1 MVLNAR
7 DRDEFV
13 FFVRDATKN
22 MIAAKGSAASVN
34 LGPSTTPSLRF
45 GARHT

>member
-22 MIAAKGSAASVN
+22 MIAQYATRKLEMRLKIN
-34 LGPSTTPSLRF
+34 TT
-45 GARHT
+45 